1 MRPYYIFARQ
11 FLYKSI
17 GIVLVSFLVISCS
30 LFTVG
35 KRGVFYN
42 EMSKVPVITTY
53 DYGFKVQTG
62 NSNQNSALLIYKIT
76 IQIDTLRKRIDLK
89 GFQALNKRYQDIF
102 KIKVGG
108 FSKDDLDSYEFYWID
123 PDHKDNRLTI
133 KD

>member
-1 MRPYYIFARQ
+1 MRPYYIFTRQ
-11 FLYKSI
+11 FLYIII
-17 GIVLVSFLVISCS
+17 GIVLGSFLVISCS

-35 KRGVFYN
+35 KSGVYYN

-53 DYGFKVQTG
+53 DYVFNVQTG

-89 GFQALNKRYQDIF
+89 GFQALNKRYQDNF
-102 KIKVGG
+102 KIKVEGL
-108 FSKDDLDSYEFYWID
+108 SKADLDSYEFYWID

>member
-42 EMSKVPVITTY
+42 EMSKVPVITTC

-102 KIKVGG
+102 KIKVVG